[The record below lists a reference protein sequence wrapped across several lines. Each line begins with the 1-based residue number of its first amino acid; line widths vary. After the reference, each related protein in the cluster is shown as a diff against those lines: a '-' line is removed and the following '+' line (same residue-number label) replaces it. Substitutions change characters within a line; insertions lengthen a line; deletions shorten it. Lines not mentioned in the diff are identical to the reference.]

1 MDNHIPAPENSRPQ
15 TRRKLSPRKI
25 TRLVVV
31 IAAVTAGI
39 VSLCHHE
46 EEDGGQ
52 EKKTAAAAPV
62 DTILLH
68 SRHVDSLMSLPRK
81 PLVLTDADGKAV
93 KNKIIGVGD
102 YNKAFPDLNDLQLA
116 TARRLGIA
124 ETEDREAAHQAKSR
138 LLYIGD
144 SPYYRLERLSHSIP
158 YLVPRAQRL
167 LNEIGRNFIDSL
179 QRKGLP
185 FYKPVVT
192 SVLRTKHDVA
202 RLRRVNANASE
213 NSCHQ
218 FGTTFD
224 ICYNNFYRVIDPT
237 DPAARQVWDGRL
249 KEVLAEV
256 LRDMREQ
263 GLCYVRYE
271 VHQSCFH
278 ITAR

>member
-1 MDNHIPAPENSRPQ
+1 MDNHIPAPENPRPQ
-15 TRRKLSPRKI
+15 IRRKLSPRKI

-52 EKKTAAAAPV
+52 EKKTAAAAPT

-124 ETEDREAAHQAKSR
+124 ETEDREAAHQAKSQ
-138 LLYIGD
+138 LIYIGD

-192 SVLRTKHDVA
+192 SVLRTRHDVT

-271 VHQSCFH
+271 AHQSCFH